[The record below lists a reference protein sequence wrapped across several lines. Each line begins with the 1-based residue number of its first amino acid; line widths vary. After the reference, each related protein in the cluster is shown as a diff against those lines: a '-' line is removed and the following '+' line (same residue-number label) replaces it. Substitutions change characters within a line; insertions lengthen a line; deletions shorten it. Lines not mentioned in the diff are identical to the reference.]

1 MPPLPRLLLAALLA
15 LSPLACATGVEEPL
29 ARSADDPAPLPEI
42 RTAAPNPGMVWVPGA
57 WHRDGVAQTWVPGH
71 WMPPPPVP

>member
-71 WMPPPPVP
+71 WMPPPVP